1 MENFNTYQNN
11 WNHHLLKDFFLKKG
25 KRRFYDK
32 KDFYIRQYEVSRL
45 AGWVESGIFQY
56 LFADEEGTEHVVGY
70 AFANEFVCDY
80 ASFVQTK

>member
-32 KDFYIRQYEVSRL
+32 KDFYIRQHEVSRL
-45 AGWVESGIFQY
+45 AGWSLVFFSICLLMKKE
-56 LFADEEGTEHVVGY
+56 L
-70 AFANEFVCDY
+70 NMW
-80 ASFVQTK
+80 